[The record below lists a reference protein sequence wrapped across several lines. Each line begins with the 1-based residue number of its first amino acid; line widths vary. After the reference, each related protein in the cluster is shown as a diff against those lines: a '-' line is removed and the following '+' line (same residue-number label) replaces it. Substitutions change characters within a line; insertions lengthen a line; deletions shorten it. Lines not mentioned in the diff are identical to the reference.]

1 LDPKKKKRNEEA
13 SKMSRSFLSLSFLS
27 FFLCALCYFHL
38 DSAMLMTLLAMA
50 SRFFITIA
58 MNTGIQYT
66 VELIP
71 TQLRGQGTGVV
82 HITGHGATFFA
93 PFILYLVH

>member
-1 LDPKKKKRNEEA
+1 MKGGRKEEKKTVT
-13 SKMSRSFLSLSFLS
+13 SCPFLS
-27 FFLCALCYFHL
+27 FFFFHL
-38 DSAMLMTLLAMA
+38 LLGSAMLMTLLAMA

-93 PFILYLVH
+93 PFILYLVTYCKH

>member
-1 LDPKKKKRNEEA
+1 
-13 SKMSRSFLSLSFLS
+13 MT
-27 FFLCALCYFHL
+27 FF
-38 DSAMLMTLLAMA
+38 AMA

-71 TQLRGQGTGVV
+71 TQLRGQGTGIV

-93 PFILYLVH
+93 PFILYLVRYDYKMLYFNPIQILDCILSSISVA

>member
-1 LDPKKKKRNEEA
+1 
-13 SKMSRSFLSLSFLS
+13 
-27 FFLCALCYFHL
+27 
-38 DSAMLMTLLAMA
+38 MLMTLLAMA

-58 MNTGIQYT
+58 MNTGLQYT